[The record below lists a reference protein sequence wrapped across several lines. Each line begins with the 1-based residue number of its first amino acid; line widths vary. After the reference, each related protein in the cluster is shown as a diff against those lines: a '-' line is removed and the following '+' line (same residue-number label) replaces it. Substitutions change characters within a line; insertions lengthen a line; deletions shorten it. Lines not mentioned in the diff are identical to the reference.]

1 MYNTFIA
8 HINIT
13 QRHEIYK
20 EAIICILNCSLCSN
34 EDTKLVIKNC
44 QYTKITDMLL
54 VVCILLRRGCK
65 Q

>member
-20 EAIICILNCSLCSN
+20 EAIICILNCSFEKSSKSN
-34 EDTKLVIKNC
+34 LSNVVIETYSIKG
-44 QYTKITDMLL
+44 
-54 VVCILLRRGCK
+54 LRNNYMYIK
-65 Q
+65 YSLQK